1 MYLSIMVVVGKVKKS
16 VLNVYKEYP
25 QLYIARQAFK
35 LFISLLSMLGAIY
48 GVDIIKFKKEVIIKG
63 LYQ

>member
-1 MYLSIMVVVGKVKKS
+1 MYLSIMVVAGKVKKG

-25 QLYIARQAFK
+25 WLYIARQAFK
-35 LFISLLSMLGAIY
+35 LSISLLLILGAIY
-48 GVDIIKFKKEVIIKG
+48 SIDIIKFKKEVIIKG